1 MRHRLFVTSC
11 CLLLS
16 MLMFQCSSL
25 NQLFEPTTP
34 RSGDSSNANSS
45 STTSQLRKNI
55 VGLAL
60 QQQGTRYKYA
70 GESPRTGFDCSG
82 FTHYVFSSFDIDL
95 TRTSRS
101 QESDGKAI
109 KVERVQPGDLIFFRK
124 SRTGSV
130 FHVSLVV
137 DNTREGVIVVH
148 STSSRGVIRENI
160 STSSYW
166 KSKVWT
172 ARDII
177 N

>member
-1 MRHRLFVTSC
+1 MRHHLFITTS

-16 MLMFQCSSL
+16 LMMFQCGSVQ
-25 NQLFEPTTP
+25 QLFEPTTP
-34 RSGDSSNANSS
+34 RSGSS
-45 STTSQLRKNI
+45 SSGSNSISQLRKNV

-60 QQQGTRYKYA
+60 QQQGARYKYA

-82 FTHYVFSSFDIDL
+82 LTHYVFGSFDVDL

-101 QESDGKAI
+101 QENDGKAI

-124 SRTGSV
+124 SRAGNV

-137 DNTREGVIVVH
+137 ENSREGIIVVH

-160 STSSYW
+160 SASSYW
-166 KSKVWT
+166 NSKVWS
-172 ARDII
+172 ARTIL